1 MLLHVT
7 SGTMRLRVRKA
18 SQQRNAI
25 PSARTG
31 KTKRK
36 HSEVERTLST
46 EDGKMQKRETGIFS
60 TIKRFIRGNA
70 VKVDQCTPAKRS
82 RVDCDADSNLI
93 TSTPTGGN
101 LPSRANPRT
110 RRKAPV
116 NGDTMTT
123 QSKPVKPN
131 GKLEVKVETPS
142 SPPRTTLLGTIF
154 SPVFSFFSPANKNA
168 TAGSDSPGQAVE
180 AEEIV
185 KQLEMEQLEETPTS
199 TTTDGRDQG
208 FDPALN
214 PRTLPHID
222 SAVEEGE
229 IVTEA
234 DMPPLTGSN
243 SNYPDVPPSPPAEGT
258 YEEDWE
264 VFDPYFFIKH
274 VPPLTEEQLTR
285 KPALPL
291 KTRSTPEFSLV
302 LDLDETLV
310 HCSLNELEDAALT
323 FPVLFQ
329 DVIYQVYVRLRPFFR
344 EFLERMSQIY
354 EIILFTASKKV
365 YADKLLNILD
375 PKKQLV
381 RHRLFREH
389 CVCVQGNYIKDL
401 NILGRD
407 LSKTVI
413 IDNSPQAFAYQLS
426 NGIPIESWFVDKN
439 DHELLKLVPF
449 LEKLVELFV
458 FPAGSR
464 KFGLMSKDG
473 RHDGRRRGAGH
484 QHRLGLRS
492 GGQVGDGRDRS
503 ASNSSGSSHG
513 GGKGRNST
521 INLALKA
528 SFQRSNS
535 HDKVRK
541 IVAEEGRTARNLIAW
556 SVPVESKEEDAKS
569 KSHGNSSARAQRMN
583 SGLSRNKKQNLA
595 LDCKNPPVSILD
607 KASEKSPTKSRQPRK
622 VDLRARYW
630 AFLFDNLRRAV
641 DEIYVTCESDQS
653 VVECKLQEKLEKTDA
668 QNRPT
673 SLAWE
678 VRKMSP
684 GRHVM
689 SSPSSDRIV
698 PSPGVRR
705 ALNFGGPPPTLAVAR
720 LSHTGPSW
728 ADRVKSSQSLPVP
741 NPIVTKIDAE
751 GWETVQR
758 GRSMRPRAKVSPVL
772 IRASTKD
779 DSDKENQQ
787 IQPSLSEKSLE
798 VKEQEQLLPQEQVH
812 EVEKSTVI
820 EPPAETIGEPGQS
833 VSAPSVDMPPPTPV
847 PPPLLHPSAS
857 DPCPPLE
864 SLARLKEQ
872 SSGQTKVEQENGGS
886 VWKVATPSSESEATV
901 YVPLAVMTLESML
914 DPTELSTPQSMAE
927 VLAKKEELADRL
939 EKANEEAIASAIA
952 EEEQLT
958 REIQAEN
965 NELETDNDSDFS
977 ASIGS
982 GSLGLNLDWSEMLAD
997 YEAREPWRQSTSW
1010 GDMVEEEPSR
1020 PPGHGIHMH
1029 EKLSSP
1035 SRKRTIAESKK
1046 KYEEKQ
1052 LKAQQLR
1059 DKLRE
1064 EKSHKLQKLMER
1076 EKDVR
1081 KWKEE
1086 LLEQRRR
1093 MMEEKLLHAEFKREL
1108 QLQAIVKKAQ
1118 EEEAKV
1124 NEIAF
1129 INTLEAQNKRHDVL
1143 AKLNEYEQRLNELQ
1157 EERQRRQ
1164 EEKQARDEAVQERKR
1179 ALEAERQ
1186 ARVEE
1191 LLRLAALSAAQQEAM
1206 EELQKKI
1213 QMKHDESSRRHMEQ
1227 IEQRKEKAAELS
1239 SGRHA
1244 NTDYAPKLTP
1254 YERKKQCSLCTVEI
1268 GSEVHLFSHIKGRRH
1283 QQAVRDSS
1291 SIQGRE
1297 LSDEEVEHLSVKK
1310 YIVDITA
1317 DSSMPSDSAK
1327 DGEERQKARKKA
1339 KKLRARMNSRAKEF
1353 EASMEANNQS
1363 SDSPY
1368 KAKLQRLVKDLLK
1381 QQQGQ
1386 DSGQWASSKVS
1397 GLDRTLGEVSRILEK
1412 QNNADQVAFQV
1423 GGGLSALEQILQVV
1437 TAVSS
1442 PTTLP
1447 RIPLKSLCAAVNVY
1461 YLSCAHCHIN
1471 CSYVLYS
1478 NKITFLLDLLLHQLT
1493 LFVPD
1498 EDQSIF
1504 GRSVNK
1510 QIFEGLTTGL
1520 LQTVATVLGQL
1531 HLPNLE
1537 NDGKSKPA
1545 ASENFGT
1552 RAQDLISYV
1561 VNMGLIDKLYGCFL
1575 YVQGPIDECPKMAAF
1590 LEQAT
1595 AFLHGLCKL
1604 CFAVTGRAV
1613 NIFDNKHQDSTGL
1626 MTLLQSTDL
1635 VGVLHMLYCILLHTA
1650 PPEPTT
1656 GSGASAPAGPQ
1667 GPYSSTVIQV
1677 ALQGLRFLNTFALL
1691 QLSAFQ
1697 SVLGAEGL
1705 SLAFRHIVNSLLWF
1719 CSQQSSEE
1727 LLHEL
1732 IICIGYFTVN
1742 HPDNQVI
1749 VQSGRQPSVLQ
1760 KLCQLPFQ
1768 YFSHPRLIKVLFPSL
1783 ICSCYN
1789 NPENKVILQQEMSCV
1804 LLATFIQ
1811 DCATNETQS
1820 EAKASQSEKSWS
1832 LDYCELSNRFPRDQ
1846 WDAALHFFLQ
1856 KQDE

>member
-1 MLLHVT
+1 
-7 SGTMRLRVRKA
+7 
-18 SQQRNAI
+18 
-25 PSARTG
+25 
-31 KTKRK
+31 
-36 HSEVERTLST
+36 
-46 EDGKMQKRETGIFS
+46 
-60 TIKRFIRGNA
+60 
-70 VKVDQCTPAKRS
+70 
-82 RVDCDADSNLI
+82 
-93 TSTPTGGN
+93 
-101 LPSRANPRT
+101 
-110 RRKAPV
+110 
-116 NGDTMTT
+116 
-123 QSKPVKPN
+123 
-131 GKLEVKVETPS
+131 
-142 SPPRTTLLGTIF
+142 
-154 SPVFSFFSPANKNA
+154 
-168 TAGSDSPGQAVE
+168 
-180 AEEIV
+180 
-185 KQLEMEQLEETPTS
+185 
-199 TTTDGRDQG
+199 
-208 FDPALN
+208 
-214 PRTLPHID
+214 
-222 SAVEEGE
+222 
-229 IVTEA
+229 
-234 DMPPLTGSN
+234 
-243 SNYPDVPPSPPAEGT
+243 
-258 YEEDWE
+258 
-264 VFDPYFFIKH
+264 
-274 VPPLTEEQLTR
+274 
-285 KPALPL
+285 
-291 KTRSTPEFSLV
+291 
-302 LDLDETLV
+302 
-310 HCSLNELEDAALT
+310 
-323 FPVLFQ
+323 
-329 DVIYQVYVRLRPFFR
+329 
-344 EFLERMSQIY
+344 
-354 EIILFTASKKV
+354 
-365 YADKLLNILD
+365 
-375 PKKQLV
+375 
-381 RHRLFREH
+381 
-389 CVCVQGNYIKDL
+389 
-401 NILGRD
+401 
-407 LSKTVI
+407 
-413 IDNSPQAFAYQLS
+413 
-426 NGIPIESWFVDKN
+426 
-439 DHELLKLVPF
+439 
-449 LEKLVELFV
+449 
-458 FPAGSR
+458 
-464 KFGLMSKDG
+464 MSKDG
-473 RHDGRRRGAGH
+473 RHDGRRRGAAQ
-484 QHRLGLRS
+484 QHRFGMRAAQS
-492 GGQVGDGRDRS
+492 GDGRDRS

-513 GGKGRNST
+513 GGKGRNT
-521 INLALKA
+521 PINIALKA

-541 IVAEEGRTARNLIAW
+541 IVAEEGRAARNLIAW
-556 SVPVESKEEDAKS
+556 SVPVESKEEEAKA
-569 KSHGNSSARAQRMN
+569 KIHGNSSARAQRIN
-583 SGLSRNKKQNLA
+583 AGLHRNKKQNLA
-595 LDCKNPPVSILD
+595 LDCKNAPGLILD
-607 KASEKSPTKSRQPRK
+607 KGSEKSPTKTRQPRK

-653 VVECKLQEKLEKTDA
+653 VVECREVLMMLDNYVRDFKALIDWIQLQEKLEKTDA

-741 NPIVTKIDAE
+741 SQSDNIPVEKPAKKDAE

-772 IRASTKD
+772 AHVSPKD
-779 DSDKENQQ
+779 DSDKENQH
-787 IQPSLSEKSLE
+787 IQPSPQEKSQE
-798 VKEQEQLLPQEQVH
+798 VKEQEQPISQEQSQ
-812 EVEKSTVI
+812 EMEKTSVI
-820 EPPAETIGEPGQS
+820 E
-833 VSAPSVDMPPPTPV
+833 
-847 PPPLLHPSAS
+847 
-857 DPCPPLE
+857 
-864 SLARLKEQ
+864 
-872 SSGQTKVEQENGGS
+872 
-886 VWKVATPSSESEATV
+886 
-901 YVPLAVMTLESML
+901 
-914 DPTELSTPQSMAE
+914 PQSMAE
-927 VLAKKEELADRL
+927 VLAKKEELAERL

-965 NELETDNDSDFS
+965 NELETDNESDFS

-982 GSLGLNLDWSEMLAD
+982 GSCGLNLDWSEMLAD
-997 YEAREPWRQSTSW
+997 YDAREPWRQSTSW
-1010 GDMVEEEPSR
+1010 GDIVEEEPAR

-1046 KYEEKQ
+1046 KHEEKQ

-1059 DKLRE
+1059 AKLRE
-1064 EKSHKLQKLMER
+1064 EKTHKLQKLMER
-1076 EKDVR
+1076 EKEVR

-1086 LLEQRRR
+1086 LLDQRRK

-1179 ALEAERQ
+1179 VLEAERQ

-1191 LLRLAALSAAQQEAM
+1191 LRMKRREQEARIEQQRQEKERAREDAARERARDREERLAALSAAQQEAM

-1254 YERKKQCSLCTVEI
+1254 YERKKQCSLCNVVI
-1268 GSEVHLFSHIKGRRH
+1268 SSEVHLFSHIKGKGH

-1297 LSDEEVEHLSVKK
+1297 LSDEEVEHLSQKK
-1310 YIVDITA
+1310 YIVDIMT
-1317 DSSMPSDSAK
+1317 DSSVPSDSAK

-1339 KKLRARMNSRAKEF
+1339 KKLRARMNSRAKEY
-1353 EASMEANNQS
+1353 ETCMEAKSQTP
-1363 SDSPY
+1363 DSPY
-1368 KAKLQRLVKDLLK
+1368 KAKLQRLVKDLVK

-1386 DSGQWASSKVS
+1386 DSGQWASNKVS
-1397 GLDRTLGEVSRILEK
+1397 GLDRTLGEISRILEK

-1423 GGGLSALEQILQVV
+1423 GGGLTALEQILQVV
-1437 TAVSS
+1437 TAASS
-1442 PTTLP
+1442 PTAVP
-1447 RIPLKSLCAAVNVY
+1447 RIPLKSLCAAVNTY
-1461 YLSCAHCHIN
+1461 YLSCAHCHNN

-1478 NKITFLLDLLLHQLT
+1478 NKITFLMDLLLHQLT

-1498 EDQSIF
+1498 EDTSIF

-1531 HLPNLE
+1531 HPTNL
-1537 NDGKSKPA
+1537 NGDSPRICTPDAKSRPV
-1545 ASENFGT
+1545 ASENFNT
-1552 RAQDLISYV
+1552 RTQDLISYV

-1575 YVQGPIDECPKMAAF
+1575 SIQGPIDESPKMAAF

-1595 AFLHGLCKL
+1595 AFLHGMCKL
-1604 CFAVTGRAV
+1604 SFGMTGRSLS
-1613 NIFDNKHQDSTGL
+1613 IFDNKRQDPTGL
-1626 MTLLQSTDL
+1626 TALLQSTDL
-1635 VGVLHMLYCILLHTA
+1635 VGVLHMLYCILLHSA
-1650 PPEPTT
+1650 PPEPLSVGPT
-1656 GSGASAPAGPQ
+1656 GPQ
-1667 GPYSSTVIQV
+1667 GPYSSVVIQV

-1691 QLSAFQ
+1691 DLSAFQ
-1697 SVLGAEGL
+1697 CVLGAEGL
-1705 SLAFRHIVNSLLWF
+1705 SLAFRHIVSSLLWY

-1732 IICIGYFTVN
+1732 IICVGYFTVN
-1742 HPDNQVI
+1742 HPDNQVN

-1783 ICSCYN
+1783 ICACYN
-1789 NPENKVILQQEMSCV
+1789 NLQNKAILQQEMSCV

-1811 DCATNETQS
+1811 DCATNENQS
-1820 EAKASQSEKSWS
+1820 DSKASQPEKGWAP
-1832 LDYCELSNRFPRDQ
+1832 LNYCELSNRFPRDQ
-1846 WDAALHFFLQ
+1846 WDSALQFFLK
-1856 KQDE
+1856 KQEE